1 MSLESEGISCG
12 PHDLQ
17 EIEPPTNSNEMRS
30 LEVRTVELNLILE
43 VNGIDYEL

>member
-1 MSLESEGISCG
+1 MSLEPEGISCG
-12 PHDLQ
+12 PRDLQ
-17 EIEPPTNSNEMRS
+17 EIEHPTNSNEVRS